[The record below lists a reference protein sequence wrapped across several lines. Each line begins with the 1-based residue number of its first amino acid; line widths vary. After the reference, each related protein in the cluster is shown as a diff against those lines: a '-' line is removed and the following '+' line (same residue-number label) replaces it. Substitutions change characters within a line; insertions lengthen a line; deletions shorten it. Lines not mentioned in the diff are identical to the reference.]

1 MHWQS
6 PVSIWRLMT
15 CMGHVL
21 NDLNFECFEEPM
33 PQSPKYAAY
42 EELRERLPLSLA
54 AGEAVEGRA
63 SAKEL
68 IDR

>member
-1 MHWQS
+1 
-6 PVSIWRLMT
+6 
-15 CMGHVL
+15 MGHVL

-54 AGEAVEGRA
+54 AGEAVDGRA